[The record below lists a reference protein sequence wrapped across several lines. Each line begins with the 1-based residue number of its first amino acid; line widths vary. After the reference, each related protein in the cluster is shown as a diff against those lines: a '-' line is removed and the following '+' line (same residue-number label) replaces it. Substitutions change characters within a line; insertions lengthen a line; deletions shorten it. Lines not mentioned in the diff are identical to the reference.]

1 MQNYEVTGSL
11 VTFGLGAELKLSEN
25 QAEARIS
32 SLKKKK
38 KDIYE
43 VIHPVQFKRG
53 ERIGIA
59 SDNISKAMLENL
71 KNISDKKSEE
81 DIQYPCVRAAAFG
94 KFNVFDKDGDLL
106 NQKPV
111 KKDEAEKLLAEI
123 SENKGDDVNN
133 LQKDNV

>member
-11 VTFGLGAELKLSEN
+11 VTFGFGTELKLSES
-25 QAEARIS
+25 QADARTS

-53 ERIGIA
+53 ERIGVI

-81 DIQYPCVRAAAFG
+81 DIQYPCLRQAAFG
-94 KFNVFDKDGDLL
+94 KFNVFDKDGNLL
-106 NQKPV
+106 NQKPI
-111 KKDEAEKLLAEI
+111 KKDEAEKIFAEI
-123 SENKGDDVNN
+123 SKDNIND
-133 LQKDNV
+133 LAKDNV

>member
-11 VTFGLGAELKLSEN
+11 VTFSIGTELKLSES
-25 QAEARIS
+25 QADARTS

-53 ERIGIA
+53 ETIGVI

-81 DIQYPCVRAAAFG
+81 DIQYPCLRPAAFG
-94 KFNVFDKDGDLL
+94 KFNVFDKDGNLL
-106 NQKPV
+106 NQKPI
-111 KKDEAEKLLAEI
+111 KKDEAEKIFAELSKDNINDLA
-123 SENKGDDVNN
+123 
-133 LQKDNV
+133 KDNV

>member
-1 MQNYEVTGSL
+1 MQNYEVSGSV
-11 VTFGLGAELKLSEN
+11 VTFGFGTELKLSES
-25 QAEARIS
+25 QADARAS

-53 ERIGIA
+53 ERIGVA

-81 DIQYPCVRAAAFG
+81 NIQYPCLRSAAFG
-94 KFNVFDKDGDLL
+94 KFNVFDKDGNLL
-106 NQKPV
+106 NQKPI
-111 KKDEAEKLLAEI
+111 KKDEAEKIFAEI
-123 SENKGDDVNN
+123 SKDNISD
-133 LQKDNV
+133 LAKDNV